1 MGRYET
7 ADAVYDELSAVF
19 GAVLGNHDR
28 LQQIW
33 KADSVFTFRLTE
45 PEATITCSAKA
56 GMQPAV
62 TTGDS
67 AAPADLVYAM
77 PADVA
82 YGLLAGE
89 LSPPATLASGQVALQ
104 GPVPKLL
111 QVLEGLVGATGVEA
125 SEPGTAEAA
134 ETETEADVEPE
145 SAEPEASEESAE
157 PDEPEASEEPEA
169 PETPETP

>member
-7 ADAVYDELSAVF
+7 ADAVYDELGAVF

-89 LSPPATLASGQVALQ
+89 LSPPATLASGQVGLQ

-125 SEPGTAEAA
+125 SEPGTEEAA
-134 ETETEADVEPE
+134 EAETEADVEPE

-157 PDEPEASEEPEA
+157 PDEPEASDD
-169 PETPETP
+169 PETPESPETP

>member
-33 KADSVFTFRLTE
+33 KADSVFSFRLTE
-45 PEATITCSAKA
+45 PDATITCSAKA

-125 SEPGTAEAA
+125 SEPGTEEAA
-134 ETETEADVEPE
+134 EAETEADVEPE
-145 SAEPEASEESAE
+145 SADPEASEESAE
-157 PDEPEASEEPEA
+157 PDEPEASDDPEA
-169 PETPETP
+169 PETP